1 MIFKVRDEA
10 DIIDDNLRYHRAQ
23 GVDFFVVADSGSTD
37 GTIEILERYERA
49 GIVRLER
56 PGGGYR
62 EMKEGGEAEVT
73 RVAGEM
79 GADWVIHNDADEFW
93 WPVTG
98 NLKQALDAVPER
110 FGMVVAPRTEFVP
123 RPDAPESFADRLTVR
138 ESRFLRPPK
147 AAHRAHPKIAL
158 RGPHPIEMWMDR
170 GGSPRSGLVGRPIM
184 RTRPDHLE
192 EEPLELLIAPTFP
205 VGVLHFPI
213 RSFAQYE
220 HRVEIAHA
228 NDQFDRTDD
237 AREVRAAYLAG
248 NLTELYARLAL
259 DDEAI
264 ARGIAEGWLVEDT
277 DFRDYLAACPDPL
290 EGGAAPP
297 GAGAW
302 PEERRREALTEFEHD
317 AMYSLSRYLQTTA
330 YMAQVRRDDRARQR
344 RIERRLRRRIHR
356 LRRRAQ
362 RLRAIRSSL
371 WWRLRPRLP
380 RRGRG

>member
-10 DIIDDNLRYHRAQ
+10 DIIEDNLRYHRAQ
-23 GVDFFVVADSGSTD
+23 GVDFFVVADTGSTD
-37 GTIEILERYERA
+37 GTVEILERYERA

-56 PGGGYR
+56 PGSGYR
-62 EMKEGGEAEVT
+62 DMKEGGEAEVT

-98 NLKQALDAVPER
+98 NLKDALAAVPER
-110 FGMVVAPRTEFVP
+110 YGMVVAPRTEFVP
-123 RPDAPESFADRLTVR
+123 RPDASGSFADRLTIR
-138 ESRFLRPPK
+138 EARFLRPPK
-147 AAHRAHPKIAL
+147 AAHRAHPNVAL
-158 RGPHPIEMWMDR
+158 RGPHPIEIWIDR
-170 GGSPRSGLVGRPIM
+170 GGSPRQGLVGRPIM

-213 RSFAQYE
+213 RSFAQYR
-220 HRVEIAHA
+220 HRVEIADA
-228 NDQFDRTDD
+228 NDQFDRSDD

-248 NLTELYARLAL
+248 RLDDLYSNLTL
-259 DDEAI
+259 DSDAI
-264 ARGIAEGWLVEDT
+264 ARGISEGWLVEDT
-277 DFRDYLAACPDPL
+277 AFRDYLRACPDPL
-290 EGGAAPP
+290 QGGTAPP
-297 GAGAW
+297 GASDW
-302 PEERRREALTEFEHD
+302 PEGRRREALAELEHD

-330 YMAQVRRDDRARQR
+330 YMAQARRDDRARQR
-344 RIERRLRRRIHR
+344 HTERTLRRRIDR
-356 LRRRAQ
+356 LERRAK
-362 RLRAIRSSL
+362 RLRAIQSSL